1 MTMEKKYLTLKEMA
15 ALANTAYATI
25 KRDIDN
31 GTLPAYKVGR
41 KYFISSGD
49 AEDYAIARRRLAS
62 IKGHTI
68 KELMTILPLSYAFI
82 IEEIKA
88 GRLKACKCGR
98 RFIIPEEELAR
109 YLEAAKI

>member
-1 MTMEKKYLTLKEMA
+1 MPMEKKYLTLKETA
-15 ALANTAYATI
+15 ALTNTAYATI

-41 KYFISSGD
+41 KYFISSAD
-49 AEDYAIARRRLAS
+49 AEDYAITRRRLAA

-68 KELMTILPLSYAFI
+68 KEIMEILPLSYAFI
-82 IEEIKA
+82 IEEIKT

-98 RFIIPEEELAR
+98 HFIIPEEELAR
-109 YLEAAKI
+109 YLEAAKL